1 MTDLERRIHND
12 MVKAMKSR
20 NAAVLDP
27 LRMLKAALQ
36 NASVEKGRESELS
49 EDEIITVVGR
59 LVKQRREAAAQ
70 YESGG
75 ASDRAAEEL
84 AEVEVLGAYLPAQMT
99 ESELNDLVRKVVS
112 ETGASGPRDMG
123 KIMGAI
129 MPRVKGRAEGNLV
142 REVVRRALAPPEA

>member
-12 MVKAMKSR
+12 MVQAMKSR

-59 LVKQRREAAAQ
+59 LVK
-70 YESGG
+70 
-75 ASDRAAEEL
+75 
-84 AEVEVLGAYLPAQMT
+84 
-99 ESELNDLVRKVVS
+99 
-112 ETGASGPRDMG
+112 
-123 KIMGAI
+123 
-129 MPRVKGRAEGNLV
+129 
-142 REVVRRALAPPEA
+142 